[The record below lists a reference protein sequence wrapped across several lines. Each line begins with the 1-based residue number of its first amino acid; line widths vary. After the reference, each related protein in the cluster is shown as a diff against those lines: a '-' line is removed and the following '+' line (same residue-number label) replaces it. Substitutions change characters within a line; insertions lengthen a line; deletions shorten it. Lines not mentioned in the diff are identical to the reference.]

1 MSLAGM
7 PAVVSQ
13 RQESDPHEFPA
24 VLPDR
29 HCVWRSQQ
37 PADGVGVTRRIEK
50 LNEVARITED
60 AHNSPSVE
68 RSGLFFDL
76 PEGRLGNPPD
86 GGWPGQ
92 KLLRVDP
99 ARPAR
104 IAASTSSRS

>member
-1 MSLAGM
+1 M

-13 RQESDPHEFPA
+13 RQESDPDEFSA
-24 VLPDR
+24 VFPDR
-29 HCVWRSQQ
+29 HSVWRSQQ
-37 PADGVGVTRRIEK
+37 PADRADVAQWVET
-50 LNEVARITED
+50 LNEGASVTED

-86 GGWPGQ
+86 DGWRGQ

-99 ARPAR
+99 ARLAR